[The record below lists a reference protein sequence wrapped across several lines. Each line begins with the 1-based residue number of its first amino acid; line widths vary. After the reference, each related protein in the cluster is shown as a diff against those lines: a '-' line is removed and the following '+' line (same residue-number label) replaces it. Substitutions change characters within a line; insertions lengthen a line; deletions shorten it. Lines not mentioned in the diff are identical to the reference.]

1 MAASE
6 PDMANSPTTFE
17 KRLEQFQDGVSQ
29 PVVAAFCAGGVAGAV
44 SRTVVSPLER
54 LKILMQIQSVGRDAY
69 KLSVGQALAKMW
81 REEGWKG
88 FMRGNGTNCIRIV
101 PYSAVQFSSYNFY
114 KRTFF
119 EASPGADLS
128 AFKRLICGGIAGIT
142 SVFLTYPLDIVR
154 TRLSIQSA
162 SFAEL
167 GDRPDRLP
175 GMWTTLVRM
184 YKTEGGVSALYR
196 GIIPTVAGVAPY
208 VGLNFMVYES
218 ARKYLTR
225 EGEQNPSATRKLLA
239 GAISGAVAQTCTY
252 PFDVLRRRFQ
262 INTMSG
268 MGYQYKSV
276 ADAIRVIV
284 AHEGVKGLYK
294 GIVPNLLKVA
304 PSMAS
309 SWLSFEMTRDF
320 LVTAYELP
328 APVVAETHSPKAL
341 EFFEKV
347 KEGQPQHHPASPN
360 FTATTAAM
368 GIDLDRHHVKGTHRT
383 APKSDNVYLKLLV
396 KLYRF
401 LARRTDSSFNKVVLR
416 RLFTSK
422 INRPPVSLSRIVANI
437 NKEGEKRTVVVV
449 GTVTDDNR
457 LLQFPKTTVA
467 ALRFTATARA
477 RIIAAGGEAITLDQL
492 ALRAPTGS
500 NTLILRGPKNARE
513 AVKHFGFGPH
523 SNKKPYVESKGRKF
537 ERARGRRRSRGFKV

>member
-1 MAASE
+1 
-6 PDMANSPTTFE
+6 MANSPTVLE
-17 KRLEQFQDGVSQ
+17 KRLEQFQDAVSQ

-81 REEGWKG
+81 REEGWRG

-119 EASPGADLS
+119 EGSPGADLS
-128 AFKRLICGGIAGIT
+128 AFKRLVCGGIAGIT

-167 GDRPDRLP
+167 GDRPERLP

-284 AHEGVKGLYK
+284 IHEGIKGLYK

-320 LVTAYELP
+320 L
-328 APVVAETHSPKAL
+328 
-341 EFFEKV
+341 
-347 KEGQPQHHPASPN
+347 
-360 FTATTAAM
+360 

-477 RIIAAGGEAITLDQL
+477 RIVAAGGEAITLDQL